1 MASTSEVATAPASS
15 GAASRPA
22 RTQAVARGWRVLR
35 TGVAFFTFGVGAIV
49 VAGIVWPLRLRPGG
63 TSARREVAVQRVVG
77 AAFRLF
83 AWWLTSLGLIRVS
96 WIGADRLRDRAP
108 RLVVANHPTLIDV
121 VLLLAQL
128 PQADCIVKT
137 AARRNPFMRSI
148 VTTAGY
154 LANDDG
160 DALVDAC
167 AERIARGRSVVLFPE
182 GTRSPRGALRR
193 FQRGAAHIALKSGCP
208 IVPVVITCRSP
219 HAGSPRTS
227 RHSTNDSSVPM
238 RGIHEST
245 RGVQGRDLQAITR
258 PARRGLR
265 AAGRAD
271 RAHRAP
277 DRRPGARQ
285 PRPRRLCGPPRV
297 AGGPG
302 DRRGRAEGDQD
313 GAGHRRP
320 GLPEAQHGTPLI
332 ACVCSSPSWGSAI
345 RCSSTRDCS
354 SSSPASSC
362 WASAS
367 SCSRVL
373 RRAGG
378 PGSGGTSAA

>member
-208 IVPVVITCRSP
+208 IVPVVITCRP
-219 HAGSPRTS
+219 PTLLKGQPWH
-227 RHSTNDSSVPM
+227 HV
-238 RGIHEST
+238 
-245 RGVQGRDLQAITR
+245 
-258 PARRGLR
+258 
-265 AAGRAD
+265 
-271 RAHRAP
+271 P
-277 DRRPGARQ
+277 DRRACFVLRVGEPIDPAQ
-285 PRPRRLCGPPRV
+285 YLDAETTVPVAARRLTADLQTLYERQL
-297 AGGPG
+297 
-302 DRRGRAEGDQD
+302 RADEG
-313 GAGHRRP
+313 H
-320 GLPEAQHGTPLI
+320 T
-332 ACVCSSPSWGSAI
+332 
-345 RCSSTRDCS
+345 
-354 SSSPASSC
+354 
-362 WASAS
+362 
-367 SCSRVL
+367 
-373 RRAGG
+373 
-378 PGSGGTSAA
+378 